1 MKHTRVVSTKC
12 TPGFACRA
20 FSDTTL
26 VCFIVNEHT
35 TKCSRYTNN
44 NPGAA
49 NGIFCDNWVHT
60 MAADALTPCITK
72 PSATIVLTM
81 QDKQVPVFCEG
92 GFQTHAS
99 FQCYHNYRKCIQV
112 HYVSSIKFSMTRD
125 NMSHDIQV
133 DIQVY
138 DDHFIKT
145 LADIRYRISQIS
157 HIAEQCYNDF

>member
-1 MKHTRVVSTKC
+1 M
-12 TPGFACRA
+12 CRRKLSNIA
-20 FSDTTL
+20 
-26 VCFIVNEHT
+26 
-35 TKCSRYTNN
+35 NN

-99 FQCYHNYRKCIQV
+99 FQCYYNYRKCIQV

-133 DIQVY
+133 EIQVY
-138 DDHFIKT
+138 DNHFIKT
-145 LADIRYRISQIS
+145 LADISDIEYRRYHISQNNVMVMACCLTAHWYWHS
-157 HIAEQCYNDF
+157 PKDKFHKKYNS